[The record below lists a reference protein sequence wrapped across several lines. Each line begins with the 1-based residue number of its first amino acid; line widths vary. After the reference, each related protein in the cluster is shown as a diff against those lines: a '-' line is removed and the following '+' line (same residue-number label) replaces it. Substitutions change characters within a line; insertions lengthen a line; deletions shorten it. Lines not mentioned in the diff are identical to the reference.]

1 MRNMQRIVV
10 GFSGRGRSL
19 QNLLACQAD
28 YNYTICGVFSSSPY
42 AAGLKYAHD
51 AELPALVLNFAS
63 QNIINTMS
71 DWLKHLDVGGIVL
84 AGFTRHFPDIP
95 GFEERTISMHPSLL
109 PSFGGKGMFGRH
121 VHEAVFAA
129 GSKETGATVH
139 LVTDGYDEG
148 RVVSQ
153 IIVDISEC
161 NSVDAVQEK
170 VFAAECLLYPR
181 TLEFL
186 VRNDWSEAPPQQY
199 DAEEDGSCTLRDS
212 EDVDYDLCG

>member
-1 MRNMQRIVV
+1 MRNMNRIVV
-10 GFSGRGRSL
+10 GISGRGRSL
-19 QNLLACQAD
+19 QNLLACQTD
-28 YNYTICGVFSSSPY
+28 YNFTICGVFSSSPY

-51 AELPALVLNFAS
+51 AGLPAMVLNFAS
-63 QNIINTMS
+63 ENIVNGMS
-71 DWLKHLDVGGIVL
+71 NWLKQLNVNGIVL

-95 GFEERTISMHPSLL
+95 GFEARTISIHPSLL

-129 GSKETGATVH
+129 GCKETGATVH

-148 RVVSQ
+148 RVISQ
-153 IIVDISEC
+153 IIVDISDC
-161 NSVDAVQEK
+161 NSVDTVQDK

-186 VRNDWSEAPPQQY
+186 VRNAWKEAPPQQY
-199 DAEEDGSCTLRDS
+199 DALDDGSCRLRDS
-212 EDVDYDLCG
+212 GEVDYDLCG